1 MKRRQFLRSNA
12 TLLACGLACVAVFS
26 GCSRFQQTSAQASA
40 SASAS
45 AASKPSSAA
54 PSASLVLA
62 YDKPAVVGAAVHA
75 IATGLPPGKRVEL
88 TWGTVQGGWVVEDY
102 YHFRGKKY
110 TETTSKLGE
119 FSSDSSGRLDASFR
133 IPEDYGGVHEVIALV
148 DGKAEAQNGIEVTQ
162 SFALSP
168 SSGPVGTP
176 IELRVKGLGWRTM
189 ESTWVVNW
197 DNNNLGWVS
206 AASTRGSATARF
218 RAAGPAGDHIIKIYT
233 GWQGQSYLNYEQSP
247 VARMPRPQFTF
258 RTTTAATTSGGK
270 QSAAP
275 AAYEEPYPAQGV
287 KPAEVKL
294 AGATLAL
301 TPTQG
306 PVGTRAMLRGEG
318 FPRNAS
324 LKLAWETFEGN
335 RVSGSGFDP
344 EERVLG
350 QVQVGGDGK
359 FSLPMTIP
367 EDLGGMHGLA
377 LRNGDKELARASFAI
392 ETSIVSITPA
402 SGPVGT
408 PVTIHLK
415 GVGWTE
421 YDNIYVATYDNA
433 YMGYACGFNSQGDVV
448 INFTAAGA
456 PGVHLIDLYPGI
468 YEGPASEP
476 QQLYRLPQLTYAD
489 DHPGNKI
496 PALRF
501 AFEVTPGR
509 SAPASAPRP
518 APSTSKS
525 PDPS

>member
-1 MKRRQFLRSNA
+1 MKAAKVQRGSVWIL
-12 TLLACGLACVAVFS
+12 LACVAALS
-26 GCSRFQQTSAQASA
+26 ACSKFQQTASQASV
-40 SASAS
+40 S
-45 AASKPSSAA
+45 AAAEASSGAR
-54 PSASLVLA
+54 SASLELA
-62 YDKPAVVGAAVHA
+62 YDKPAVVGATVHA
-75 IATGLPPGKRVEL
+75 TAMDLPPGKSVDL

-110 TETTSKLGE
+110 SETTSKLGE

-133 IPEDYGGVHEVIALV
+133 IPEDYGGVHEVIALI
-148 DGKAEAQNGIEVTQ
+148 DGKAVAQNGIDVTQ
-162 SFALSP
+162 SFEFAP
-168 SSGPVGTP
+168 TSGPVGTP

-218 RAAGPAGDHIIKIYT
+218 RAAGPAGDHIIKVYT

-258 RTTTAATTSGGK
+258 RTTAATGPGSGA
-270 QSAAP
+270 SAAS
-275 AAYEEPYPAQGV
+275 AAYEEPYPKQPV

-294 AGATLAL
+294 AGATLAVG
-301 TPTQG
+301 PTQG
-306 PVGTRAMLRGEG
+306 PVGTRVMLRGEG
-318 FPRNAS
+318 FPRNTA
-324 LKLAWETFEGN
+324 LKLVWETFEGS
-335 RVSGSGFDP
+335 RVSGSGFDA
-344 EERVLG
+344 EEKALG
-350 QVQVGGDGK
+350 QVQVGSDGK

-367 EDLGGMHGLA
+367 EDLGGMHGLV
-377 LRNGDKELARASFAI
+377 LRNGDKELARAFFAI
-392 ETSIVSITPA
+392 ETSIVSITPT

-448 INFTAAGA
+448 INFTAAGTA
-456 PGVHLIDLYPGI
+456 GVHLIDLYPGI
-468 YEGPASEP
+468 YQGPASEP

-509 SAPASAPRP
+509 RAPALAPPAAPP
-518 APSTSKS
+518 APKS
-525 PDPS
+525 PDRS